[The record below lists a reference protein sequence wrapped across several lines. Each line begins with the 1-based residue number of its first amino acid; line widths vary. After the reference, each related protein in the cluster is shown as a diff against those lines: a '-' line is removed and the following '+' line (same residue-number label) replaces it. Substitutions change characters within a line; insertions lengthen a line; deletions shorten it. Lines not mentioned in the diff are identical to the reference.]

1 MWGGKFMIYLD
12 NAATTFPKPAPV
24 GKAVE
29 AAIMTYGANPGRAGH
44 QLSVKAGNI
53 ISQTRKLLATLF
65 SIEDPM
71 QIIFTLNATDAL
83 NLALKGFLKSGDHV
97 ITSSMEHN
105 SVARPLEVLKSAGVE
120 ITKVFMHPVEGINPV
135 DVQKAVRSNT
145 KLIAIT
151 HASNVTGTLN
161 PIGEIGAIAKEHHIP
176 FLVDAAQTAGVFPID
191 VENLG
196 IDMLVFPG
204 HKGLLGPQG
213 TGGLYLR
220 KGINLTPLKQGG
232 TGSVSESLLHPDFL
246 PDKYESGTP
255 NTPGIAGLGAGVKF
269 VLETG
274 IEKIHSHEE
283 KLVARL
289 LEELR
294 EIPGIKIYGPADAK
308 AQAPVVAINLKDI
321 DANTISFLLD
331 HHYQIATR
339 SGYHCAPDAHQ
350 TLGTLGQGVVRL
362 SPGFFNTLEE
372 IEQTIDAVRE
382 IAREMV

>member
-1 MWGGKFMIYLD
+1 
-12 NAATTFPKPAPV
+12 
-24 GKAVE
+24 
-29 AAIMTYGANPGRAGH
+29 
-44 QLSVKAGNI
+44 
-53 ISQTRKLLATLF
+53 
-65 SIEDPM
+65 
-71 QIIFTLNATDAL
+71 
-83 NLALKGFLKSGDHV
+83 
-97 ITSSMEHN
+97 MEHN

>member
-1 MWGGKFMIYLD
+1 MIYLD